1 MTVILACNDFFFF
14 RKRNGGKMEL
24 LVVYPFVQL
33 TEIASDLGKK

>member
-1 MTVILACNDFFFF
+1 MTVILACNDFFFLE
-14 RKRNGGKMEL
+14 KEMGKKMEL

>member
-1 MTVILACNDFFFF
+1 MTVILACNDFFF
-14 RKRNGGKMEL
+14 RKRNGEKMEL